1 MDEILIN
8 TSTLG
13 SQTQPAI
20 AAFRGTQFV
29 AVWEDLNDGNIRGQ
43 MLSPDGTKTSN
54 EFLVNVPDKPNT
66 KRQRPAI
73 VETPLGFAVAW
84 NEQLPGGV
92 PQLKLRAFDGDTLS
106 GPEIQ
111 VSSAQVEP
119 LIRPAMTRLGD
130 GGFVTVW
137 ADARADERI
146 RAQRFGLEGEKVGPE
161 FRANTVAGLHRVP
174 MAAALTNGN
183 IVVGW
188 RARISGPLLVHF
200 QIFDASGSPVG
211 SERTTNIDLTHAAM
225 ASLDSGRFVIT
236 HIRQPGDGETGF
248 DTFVPEAS
256 VFEASGAS
264 AGLRFSATTGRIQ
277 TSWPAIVPLS
287 GGRFVLAWTELNVDA
302 PAAGTNVMATAV
314 LGPRLRSAKPS
325 GSTPRPGTSGS
336 ASASRPRSGPD
347 GETLFADLERR
358 QPGRRRHVGARRA
371 RTAAAD
377 PGRGLLARRMG
388 TPADRRA

>member
-20 AAFRGTQFV
+20 TGFRGTQFV
-29 AVWEDLNDGNIRGQ
+29 AAWEDLNDGNIKGQ
-43 MLSPDGTKTSN
+43 MLSPEGTKTGN

-92 PQLKLRAFDGDTLS
+92 PQLKLRVFDGDTLS

-111 VSSAQVEP
+111 VSSAPVEP
-119 LIRPAMTRLGD
+119 LTRPAMARLGD

-146 RAQRFGLEGEKVGPE
+146 RAQRFGLEGEKAGPE
-161 FRANTVAGLHRVP
+161 FRANTVAGLHRIP
-174 MAAALTNGN
+174 MAAALTNGT

-225 ASLDSGRFVIT
+225 APLDSGRFVIT

-264 AGLRFSATTGRIQ
+264 AGIRFSATTGRIQ

-287 GGRFVLAWTELNVDA
+287 GGRFVLGWTETNVDA
-302 PAAGTNVMATAV
+302 PAAGTNVMAKLFSVQGAIGKAV
-314 LGPRLRSAKPS
+314 RVNT
-325 GSTPRPGTSGS
+325 STGHERFSLSIAAT
-336 ASASRPRSGPD
+336 SGPD
-347 GETLFADLERR
+347 GETLFAVWNEDN
-358 QPGRRRHVGARRA
+358 PGGGNASGRA
-371 RTAAAD
+371 VR
-377 PGRGLLARRMG
+377 GRPLPI
-388 TPADRRA
+388 PAGGF

>member
-13 SQTQPAI
+13 SQTQPALTG
-20 AAFRGTQFV
+20 FRGTQFV

-111 VSSAQVEP
+111 VSSAQVKP

-137 ADARADERI
+137 ADSRADERI

-200 QIFDASGSPVG
+200 KYS
-211 SERTTNIDLTHAAM
+211 TLAA
-225 ASLDSGRFVIT
+225 AR
-236 HIRQPGDGETGF
+236 
-248 DTFVPEAS
+248 
-256 VFEASGAS
+256 SGANGQPTS
-264 AGLRFSATTGRIQ
+264 TLRTLPWR
-277 TSWPAIVPLS
+277 
-287 GGRFVLAWTELNVDA
+287 
-302 PAAGTNVMATAV
+302 
-314 LGPRLRSAKPS
+314 RSIPV
-325 GSTPRPGTSGS
+325 
-336 ASASRPRSGPD
+336 AS
-347 GETLFADLERR
+347 
-358 QPGRRRHVGARRA
+358 
-371 RTAAAD
+371 
-377 PGRGLLARRMG
+377 
-388 TPADRRA
+388 

>member
-1 MDEILIN
+1 M
-8 TSTLG
+8 S
-13 SQTQPAI
+13 
-20 AAFRGTQFV
+20 R
-29 AVWEDLNDGNIRGQ
+29 
-43 MLSPDGTKTSN
+43 
-54 EFLVNVPDKPNT
+54 
-66 KRQRPAI
+66 
-73 VETPLGFAVAW
+73 
-84 NEQLPGGV
+84 LPGGV

-119 LIRPAMTRLGD
+119 LIRPAMARLGD
-130 GGFVTVW
+130 GGFVIVW

-146 RAQRFGLEGEKVGPE
+146 RAQRFGLEGEKAGPE

-264 AGLRFSATTGRIQ
+264 AGRRFSATTGRIQ

-287 GGRFVLAWTELNVDA
+287 GGRFVLGWTEIERRRA
-302 PAAGTNVMATAV
+302 RCRHERHGAAV
-314 LGPRLRSAKPS
+314 LGPRRDRQS
-325 GSTPRPGTSGS
+325 RPGQHLDRDMSGS
-336 ASASRPRSGPD
+336 ASASRQPPARTA
-347 GETLFADLERR
+347 ETLFAAWNDDS
-358 QPGRRRHVGARRA
+358 QGAGDTSGRAVR
-371 RTAAAD
+371 
-377 PGRGLLARRMG
+377 GRPLPI
-388 TPADRRA
+388 PAGGF

>member
-1 MDEILIN
+1 
-8 TSTLG
+8 
-13 SQTQPAI
+13 
-20 AAFRGTQFV
+20 
-29 AVWEDLNDGNIRGQ
+29 

-146 RAQRFGLEGEKVGPE
+146 RAQRFGLEGEKAGPE

-183 IVVGW
+183 SSSGGA
-188 RARISGPLLVHF
+188 RAYRGRCSSTFRYSTPAAARSGANGQPTSTLRTLPWLAQFRSLRDHAYPPARGRRDRLRHVR
-200 QIFDASGSPVG
+200 PG
-211 SERTTNIDLTHAAM
+211 SERVRGEWRLRRPPVQCDDRPDPDFVARHRAAVRRPLR
-225 ASLDSGRFVIT
+225 SGLDRIERRRARCR
-236 HIRQPGDGETGF
+236 HERHGE
-248 DTFVPEAS
+248 
-256 VFEASGAS
+256 
-264 AGLRFSATTGRIQ
+264 
-277 TSWPAIVPLS
+277 
-287 GGRFVLAWTELNVDA
+287 
-302 PAAGTNVMATAV
+302 AV
-314 LGPRLRSAKPS
+314 LGPRRDRQS
-325 GSTPRPGTSGS
+325 RPGQPSTGNERFSLS
-336 ASASRPRSGPD
+336 IAATSGPD
-347 GETLFADLERR
+347 GEIVFAVWNDDS
-358 QPGRRRHVGARRA
+358 QGAGDTSGRAVR
-371 RTAAAD
+371 
-377 PGRGLLARRMG
+377 GRPLPI
-388 TPADRRA
+388 PAGGF